1 MTTHISESAKIFTFP
16 PRGRFALSVQGE
28 ATAPATANL
37 QFPRAVRL
45 VAGSGWYHDEAIQQ
59 SIKDAMKSDPFRK
72 N

>member
-1 MTTHISESAKIFTFP
+1 MTKNISGSAKILTFP
-16 PRGRFALSVQGE
+16 PRGRFALAIQGE

-37 QFPRAVRL
+37 QFPRGIRL

-59 SIKDAMKSDPFRK
+59 SIMEAMKGDPFRK